1 MINRI
6 LFFVFWCANAY
17 SQLLSVGVE
26 GGTPLSES
34 TSSGMVG
41 NRSIGGGLST
51 LNARRYTVGPT
62 FEVALPLGLRFEAE
76 ALYKHLDRTEHYFLG
91 PTYGTIMR
99 VAANPW
105 EFPLLLKYSPGR
117 GRYRPFADAGGT
129 FRCIESLDGSTEM
142 FAGGLDPPY
151 SVVRYH
157 LNYPLIQGGMAFGGG
172 LRIKLVGRWKITPEI
187 RYTRWTSRDLLPT
200 RNQVDLLL
208 GIGGAA
214 VR

>member
-1 MINRI
+1 MTNRI
-6 LFFVFWCANAY
+6 ILILFLCSNAY
-17 SQLLSVGVE
+17 PQLFSVGVE

-51 LNARRYTVGPT
+51 LNVRRYTVGPT
-62 FEVALPLGLRFEAE
+62 FEVALPFGLRFEAD
-76 ALYKHLDRTEHYFLG
+76 ALYKRLDRTEHYFFD
-91 PTYGTIMR
+91 PAYGTIMR

-105 EFPLLLKYSPGR
+105 EFPLLLKYSRGR

-129 FRCIESLDGSTEM
+129 FRRIESLDGSTEM

-157 LNYPLIQGGMAFGGG
+157 VNYPLIQGGMAFGGG
-172 LRIKLVGRWKITPEI
+172 LLIKLVGRLKITPEI
-187 RYTRWTSRDLLPT
+187 RYSRWTSRDLLPT
-200 RNQVDLLL
+200 RNQVELLL
-208 GIGGAA
+208 GIGL
-214 VR
+214 